1 MFFCKLRYNKA
12 NMVKVVQL
20 VEKSPVI
27 KERDIFEHIRQA
39 ESLERTSV
47 KDMMEHAQMAYQLSQ
62 KGGYQRLM
70 LHSLYLV
77 GKAHMRSGN
86 MEEANQALFESFKQV
101 KNTGDLFLEAEIL
114 NTLGTSHVYM
124 HFYDLSFSYYQQA
137 LLTAKSLEDKILIAK
152 ILNNIGEIYNELGDL
167 DQALKYYQESLDNF
181 GEHQL
186 RATQIVNIAT
196 VYMKKG
202 DLDQAFTLLTEGRKI
217 AKENNDLMMKSVSLK
232 YLSEISRKKGN
243 YADAT
248 DYLNRSIAIYRETNE
263 MYHIAEA
270 YMEFFNIHM
279 DKKEYDLAFKA
290 LNDSLNIAQEISSL
304 PLQANIYPLFV
315 RLFEQTNDFQQALEY
330 AKRKFAVDEEIEE
343 DARKLNL
350 RGLKIQLEA
359 MSSFREK
366 ETYRLLNDQLERKA
380 NELTAAYHSLEF
392 ISEIGRQLT
401 SSTDLEFIY
410 QLIYDKIRTLINM
423 NVFNIGIYNQ
433 ESQTI
438 DYRFI
443 MEDDQR
449 ITSRNVSLNST
460 TSFAV
465 WSFKNRKSL
474 LVNSRQ
480 EDTSDIVSEIRS
492 SYGQP
497 MEAIMFAPLFW
508 EDKTLGVI
516 SVQSR
521 TPNVFSNQ
529 SLKTLETLASYLSI
543 ALININQAMELKEE
557 INKRMKTQMKLHEL
571 NIELTNLSKQDPMT
585 GLANRR
591 HFDEYLTLIFENA
604 RRSGVPISM
613 LMVDVDHFKQI
624 NDYYGHLTG
633 DEIVRHFAKI
643 IQSCVNR
650 STDLVAR
657 FGGDEFAI
665 ILNDTNLYGA
675 KLIAQKIRQSI
686 SDSDVGLIPKRNQSK
701 VTLSIGIA
709 SGYAGQF
716 ASSLELVKKADDA
729 LYRAK
734 NTGRDKVCV
743 DNETE

>member
-1 MFFCKLRYNKA
+1 MKIS
-12 NMVKVVQL
+12 
-20 VEKSPVI
+20 EK
-27 KERDIFEHIRQA
+27 DIFEHIRQA
-39 ESLERTSV
+39 ESFERTSV
-47 KDMMEHAQMAYQLSQ
+47 KDMLEHAQTAYRLSQ
-62 KGGYQRLM
+62 QGGYQRLM
-70 LHSLYLV
+70 LHSRYLI
-77 GKAHMRSGN
+77 GKAHMRLGN
-86 MEEANQALFESFKQV
+86 MEEANRILLESFENAKKMQE
-101 KNTGDLFLEAEIL
+101 LLLEVEIL
-114 NTLGTSHVYM
+114 NALGTSHVYL

-137 LLTAKSLEDKILIAK
+137 LIAAKNLKDEILIAK
-152 ILNNIGEIYNELGDL
+152 IMNNIGEIYNELGDF
-167 DQALKYYQESLDNF
+167 DQALKYYQQSLDYF
-181 GEHQL
+181 GNHHL
-186 RATQIVNIAT
+186 RATQIVNMAT
-196 VYMKKG
+196 VYLKKN
-202 DLDQAFTLLTEGRKI
+202 DLQKAHELLLEGNEV
-217 AKENNDLMMKSVSLK
+217 ANQNNDLMIKSVSLK
-232 YLSEISRKKGN
+232 YLSEVSRRKGN
-243 YADAT
+243 YADASE
-248 DYLNRSIAIYRETNE
+248 YLTKSIAIYRETNE
-263 MYHIAEA
+263 MYHVAEA
-270 YMEFFNIHM
+270 YLEFFNIHM
-279 DKKEYDLAFKA
+279 DKMEVDLAR
-290 LNDSLNIAQEISSL
+290 NDLDESLSIAQEIGSL
-304 PLQANIYPLFV
+304 PLQAKIFPAFV
-315 RLFEQTNDFQQALEY
+315 TLYEQTHDLQKALEY
-330 AKRKFAVDEEIEE
+330 SKLKFAVDEEIEE
-343 DARKLNL
+343 NARKLNL
-350 RGLKIQLEA
+350 RGLQVQLEA
-359 MSSFREK
+359 MMSFQEK

-401 SSTDLEFIY
+401 SSTDLEFMY
-410 QLIYDKIRTLINM
+410 QLVYKEIHSLIDM
-423 NVFNIGIYNQ
+423 NVFNIGIYNPD
-433 ESQTI
+433 SQTI
-438 DYRFI
+438 DYKFI

-449 ITSRNVSLNST
+449 IMGRNVSLDST

-474 LVNSRQ
+474 RINSRQ
-480 EDTSDIVSEIRS
+480 EDTIQFVSEVRS

-497 MEAIMFAPLFW
+497 MEAIMFAPLYW

-521 TPNVFSNQ
+521 TPNVFSTQ

-557 INKRMKTQMKLHEL
+557 INKRMKAQMKLHEL

-675 KLIAQKIRQSI
+675 KLIAQKIRQAI
-686 SDSDVGLIPKRNQSK
+686 SDSDVGLIPRKNQNK

-709 SGYAGQF
+709 SGTAGQF
-716 ASSLELVKKADDA
+716 VSSLELVKKADDA
-729 LYRAK
+729 LYKAK
-734 NTGRDKVCV
+734 NTGRDRICV
-743 DNETE
+743 DNEDE

>member
-1 MFFCKLRYNKA
+1 MSE
-12 NMVKVVQL
+12 NMKIS
-20 VEKSPVI
+20 EK
-27 KERDIFEHIRQA
+27 DIFEHIRQA
-39 ESLERTSV
+39 ESFERTSV
-47 KDMMEHAQMAYQLSQ
+47 KDMLEHAQTAYRLSQ
-62 KGGYQRLM
+62 QGGYQRLM
-70 LHSLYLV
+70 LHSRYLI
-77 GKAHMRSGN
+77 GKAHMRLGN
-86 MEEANQALFESFKQV
+86 MEEANRILLESFENAKKMQE
-101 KNTGDLFLEAEIL
+101 LLLEVEIL
-114 NTLGTSHVYM
+114 NALGTSHVYL

-137 LLTAKSLEDKILIAK
+137 LIAAKNLKDEILIAK
-152 ILNNIGEIYNELGDL
+152 IMNNIGEIYNELGDF
-167 DQALKYYQESLDNF
+167 DQALKYYQQSLDYF
-181 GEHQL
+181 GNHHL
-186 RATQIVNIAT
+186 RATQIVNMAT
-196 VYMKKG
+196 VYLKKN
-202 DLDQAFTLLTEGRKI
+202 DLQKAHELLLEGNEV
-217 AKENNDLMMKSVSLK
+217 ANQNNDLMIKSVSLK
-232 YLSEISRKKGN
+232 YLSEVSRRKGN
-243 YADAT
+243 YADAS
-248 DYLNRSIAIYRETNE
+248 DYLTKSIAIYRETNE
-263 MYHIAEA
+263 MYHVAEA
-270 YMEFFNIHM
+270 YLEFFNIHM
-279 DKKEYDLAFKA
+279 DKMEVDLAR
-290 LNDSLNIAQEISSL
+290 NDLDESLSIAQEIGSL
-304 PLQANIYPLFV
+304 PLQAKIFPAFV
-315 RLFEQTNDFQQALEY
+315 TLYEQTNDLQKALEY
-330 AKRKFAVDEEIEE
+330 SKLKFAVDEEIEE
-343 DARKLNL
+343 NARKLNL
-350 RGLKIQLEA
+350 RGLQVQLEA
-359 MSSFREK
+359 MMSFQEK

-401 SSTDLEFIY
+401 SSTDLEFMY
-410 QLIYDKIRTLINM
+410 QLVYKEIHSLIDM
-423 NVFNIGIYNQ
+423 NVFNIGIYNPD
-433 ESQTI
+433 SQTI
-438 DYRFI
+438 DYKFI

-449 ITSRNVSLNST
+449 IMGRNVSLDST

-474 LVNSRQ
+474 RINSRQ
-480 EDTSDIVSEIRS
+480 EDTIQFVSEVRS

-497 MEAIMFAPLFW
+497 MEAIMFAPLYW

-521 TPNVFSNQ
+521 TPNVFSTQ

-557 INKRMKTQMKLHEL
+557 INKRMKAQMKLHEL

-675 KLIAQKIRQSI
+675 KLIAQKIRQAI
-686 SDSDVGLIPKRNQSK
+686 SDSDVGLIPRKNQNK

-709 SGYAGQF
+709 SGTAGQF
-716 ASSLELVKKADDA
+716 VSSLELVKKADDA
-729 LYRAK
+729 LYKAK
-734 NTGRDKVCV
+734 NTGRDRICV
-743 DNETE
+743 DNEDE

>member
-1 MFFCKLRYNKA
+1 MKIS
-12 NMVKVVQL
+12 
-20 VEKSPVI
+20 EK
-27 KERDIFEHIRQA
+27 DIFEHIRQA
-39 ESLERTSV
+39 ESFERTSV
-47 KDMMEHAQMAYQLSQ
+47 KDMLEHAQTAYRLSQ
-62 KGGYQRLM
+62 QGGYQRLM
-70 LHSLYLV
+70 LHSRYLI
-77 GKAHMRSGN
+77 GKAHMRLGN
-86 MEEANQALFESFKQV
+86 MEEANRILLESFENAKKMQE
-101 KNTGDLFLEAEIL
+101 LLLEVEIL
-114 NTLGTSHVYM
+114 NALGTSHVYL

-137 LLTAKSLEDKILIAK
+137 LIAAKNLKDEILIAK
-152 ILNNIGEIYNELGDL
+152 IMNNIGEIYNELGDF
-167 DQALKYYQESLDNF
+167 DQALKYYQQSLDYF
-181 GEHQL
+181 GNHHL
-186 RATQIVNIAT
+186 RATQIVNMAT
-196 VYMKKG
+196 VYLKKN
-202 DLDQAFTLLTEGRKI
+202 DLQKAHELLLEGNEV
-217 AKENNDLMMKSVSLK
+217 ANQNNDLMIKSVSLK
-232 YLSEISRKKGN
+232 YLSEVSRRKGN
-243 YADAT
+243 YADAS
-248 DYLNRSIAIYRETNE
+248 DYLTKSIAIYRETNE
-263 MYHIAEA
+263 MYHVAEA
-270 YMEFFNIHM
+270 YLEFFNIHM
-279 DKKEYDLAFKA
+279 DKMEVDLAR
-290 LNDSLNIAQEISSL
+290 NDLDESLSIAQEIGSL
-304 PLQANIYPLFV
+304 PLQAKIFPAFV
-315 RLFEQTNDFQQALEY
+315 TLYEQTNDLQKALEY
-330 AKRKFAVDEEIEE
+330 SKLKFAVDEEIEE
-343 DARKLNL
+343 NARKLNL
-350 RGLKIQLEA
+350 RGLQVQLEA
-359 MSSFREK
+359 MMSFQEK

-401 SSTDLEFIY
+401 SSTDLEFMY
-410 QLIYDKIRTLINM
+410 QLVYKEIHSLIDM
-423 NVFNIGIYNQ
+423 NVFNIGIYNPD
-433 ESQTI
+433 SQTI
-438 DYRFI
+438 DYKFI

-449 ITSRNVSLNST
+449 IMGRNVSLDST

-474 LVNSRQ
+474 RINSRQ
-480 EDTSDIVSEIRS
+480 EDTIQFVSEVRS

-497 MEAIMFAPLFW
+497 MEAIMFAPLYW

-521 TPNVFSNQ
+521 TPNVFSTQ

-557 INKRMKTQMKLHEL
+557 INKRMKAQMKLHEL

-675 KLIAQKIRQSI
+675 KLIAQKIRQAI
-686 SDSDVGLIPKRNQSK
+686 SDSDVGLIPRKNQNK

-709 SGYAGQF
+709 SGTAGQF
-716 ASSLELVKKADDA
+716 VSSLELVKKADDA
-729 LYRAK
+729 LYKAK
-734 NTGRDKVCV
+734 NTGRDRICV
-743 DNETE
+743 DNEDE

>member
-1 MFFCKLRYNKA
+1 LVKNNK
-12 NMVKVVQL
+12 V
-20 VEKSPVI
+20 S
-27 KERDIFEHIRQA
+27 ERDIFEHIRQA
-39 ESLERTSV
+39 EHFERTSV
-47 KDMMEHAQMAYQLSQ
+47 KDMMEHAQQAYQLSE
-62 KGGYQRLM
+62 KGDFQRLM
-70 LHSLYLV
+70 LHSRFLI
-77 GKAHMRSGN
+77 GKAHMRLGN
-86 MEEANQALFESFKQV
+86 MEEANRVLLESFERAKH
-101 KNTGDLFLEAEIL
+101 TGELSLEAEIL
-114 NTLGTSHVYM
+114 NTLGTSHVYLR
-124 HFYDLSFSYYQQA
+124 FYDLSFSYYQQA
-137 LLTAKSLEDKILIAK
+137 LLTAKNLNDKILIAK

-167 DQALKYYQESLDNF
+167 DQALTYYQESLDNF
-181 GEHQL
+181 GDHKL

-196 VYMKKG
+196 VYLKKN
-202 DLDQAFTLLTEGRKI
+202 DLDRAFVLLTEGRKI

-263 MYHIAEA
+263 MYHVAEA
-270 YMEFFNIHM
+270 YLEFFNIHM
-279 DKKEYDLAFKA
+279 DKKEYDLALEA
-290 LNDSLNIAQEISSL
+290 LDESFDIAKRIGSL
-304 PLQANIYPLFV
+304 PLQAKIFPAFV
-315 RLFEQTNDFQQALEY
+315 RLYEITGDYVNALKY
-330 AKRKFAVDEEIEE
+330 SKLKFSVDDEIEE

-350 RGLKIQLEA
+350 RGLQVQLEA
-359 MSSFREK
+359 MTSFQEK
-366 ETYRLLNDQLERKA
+366 EGYRLLNDQLERKA
-380 NELTAAYHSLEF
+380 SELSAAYHSLEF

-401 SSTDLEFIY
+401 SSTDLEFIF
-410 QLIYDKIRTLINM
+410 QLVYDEISVLINM
-423 NVFNIGIYNQ
+423 NVFNIGIFNAD
-433 ESQTI
+433 EQTI
-438 DYRFI
+438 DYKFI
-443 MEDDQR
+443 MEDKQR
-449 ITSRNVSLNST
+449 IMGRSVTLEST

-480 EDTSDIVSEIRS
+480 EDTSEFVTEVRS

-521 TPNVFSNQ
+521 TPNVFSTQ
-529 SLKTLETLASYLSI
+529 ALKTLETLASYLSI
-543 ALININQAMELKEE
+543 ALINVNQAMELKEE
-557 INKRMKTQMKLHEL
+557 INKRMKAQMKLHEL

-591 HFDEYLTLIFENA
+591 HFDEYLTLIYENA

-613 LMVDVDHFKQI
+613 LMVDVDHFKKI

-675 KLIAQKIRQSI
+675 KLVAQKIRQSI
-686 SDSDVGLIPKRNQSK
+686 SESDVGLIPKHNQNK

-716 ASSLELVKKADDA
+716 ASSLELVRKADDA

-743 DNETE
+743 DNEDE

>member
-1 MFFCKLRYNKA
+1 L
-12 NMVKVVQL
+12 
-20 VEKSPVI
+20 EKNLKI
-27 KERDIFEHIRQA
+27 NERDIFEHIRQA
-39 ESLERTSV
+39 ESFERTSV
-47 KDMMEHAQMAYQLSQ
+47 KDMMEHAQIAYQLSHQ
-62 KGGYQRLM
+62 EGYQRLM
-70 LHSLYLV
+70 LHSRFLV
-77 GKAHMRSGN
+77 GKAHMRLGN
-86 MEEANQALFESFKQV
+86 MEEANRVLMESFEHAKKAQE
-101 KNTGDLFLEAEIL
+101 LLLEAEIL
-114 NTLGTSHVYM
+114 NALGTSHVYLR
-124 HFYDLSFSYYQQA
+124 FYDLSFSYYQQA
-137 LLTAKSLEDKILIAK
+137 LIVAKNLKDEILIAK
-152 ILNNIGEIYNELGDL
+152 VLNNIGEIYNELNDL
-167 DQALKYYQESLDNF
+167 DRALEYYQKSLGYF
-181 GEHQL
+181 GNHEL

-196 VYMKKG
+196 VYLKKN
-202 DLDQAFTLLTEGRKI
+202 DLQKAQELLIEGAEV
-217 AKENNDLMMKSVSLK
+217 AKQNNDLMMKSVSLK
-232 YLSEISRKKGN
+232 YLSEIARRKGN
-243 YADAT
+243 YADAS
-248 DYLNRSIAIYRETNE
+248 DYLTRSIAIYRETNE
-263 MYHIAEA
+263 MYHVAEA
-270 YMEFFNIHM
+270 YLEFFNIHM
-279 DKKEYDLAFKA
+279 DKKEYDQAKKDL
-290 LNDSLNIAQEISSL
+290 DESLCIAQEIGSL
-304 PLQANIYPLFV
+304 PLQAKIYPAFV
-315 RLFEQTNDFQQALEY
+315 YLYEQKDDFCKALEY
-330 AKRKFAVDEEIEE
+330 SKLKFAVDEEIEE
-343 DARKLNL
+343 NARKLNL
-350 RGLKIQLEA
+350 RGLQVQLEA
-359 MSSFREK
+359 MTSFQEK
-366 ETYRLLNDQLERKA
+366 ETYRLLNDQLEKKA
-380 NELTAAYHSLEF
+380 SELSAAYHSLEF

-410 QLIYDKIRTLINM
+410 QLVYKEIRSLIDM
-423 NVFNIGIYNQ
+423 NVFNIGIHNL
-433 ESQTI
+433 ETQTI
-438 DYRFI
+438 DYKFI

-449 ITSRNVSLNST
+449 ITGRSIELNST

-474 LVNSRQ
+474 RINSRQ
-480 EDTSDIVSEIRS
+480 EDTIEFVSEVRS

-521 TPNVFSNQ
+521 TPNVFSTQ

-557 INKRMKTQMKLHEL
+557 INKRMKAQMKLHEL

-686 SDSDVGLIPKRNQSK
+686 SESDVGLIPKRNQSK

-709 SGYAGQF
+709 SGYTGQF
-716 ASSLELVKKADDA
+716 TSSLELVKKADDA

-734 NTGRDKVCV
+734 NTGRDKICV
-743 DNETE
+743 DNEDE

>member
-1 MFFCKLRYNKA
+1 MAKNTKI
-12 NMVKVVQL
+12 N
-20 VEKSPVI
+20 ES
-27 KERDIFEHIRQA
+27 DIFEHIRQA
-39 ESLERTSV
+39 ESFERTSV
-47 KDMMEHAQMAYQLSQ
+47 KDMMEHAQTAYRLSEQ
-62 KGGYQRLM
+62 GGYLRLM
-70 LHSLYLV
+70 LHSRFLV
-77 GKAHMRSGN
+77 GKAHMRLGN
-86 MEEANQALFESFKQV
+86 MEEANRVLMDSFEHAKKAQE
-101 KNTGDLFLEAEIL
+101 LLLEAEIL
-114 NTLGTSHVYM
+114 NALGTSHVYL

-137 LLTAKSLEDKILIAK
+137 LVVAKSLKDEILIAK
-152 ILNNIGEIYNELGDL
+152 ILNNIGEIYNELGDF
-167 DQALKYYQESLDNF
+167 DQALEYYQKSLDYF
-181 GEHQL
+181 GNHHL

-196 VYMKKG
+196 VHLKKN
-202 DLDQAFTLLTEGRKI
+202 DLQKAEVLLIEGAEV
-217 AKENNDLMMKSVSLK
+217 AKQNNDLMMKSVSLK
-232 YLSEISRKKGN
+232 YLSEIARRKGN
-243 YADAT
+243 YADASE
-248 DYLNRSIAIYRETNE
+248 YLTRSIAIYRETNE
-263 MYHIAEA
+263 MYHVAEA
-270 YMEFFNIHM
+270 YLEFFNIHM
-279 DKKEYDLAFKA
+279 DKMEYDLAK
-290 LNDSLNIAQEISSL
+290 NDLDESLSIAQEIGSL
-304 PLQANIYPLFV
+304 PLQAKIYPAFV
-315 RLFEQTNDFQQALEY
+315 FLYEQKEDFSKALEY
-330 AKRKFAVDEEIEE
+330 SKRKFAVDKEIEE
-343 DARKLNL
+343 NARKLNL
-350 RGLKIQLEA
+350 RGLQVQLEA
-359 MSSFREK
+359 MTSFQEK
-366 ETYRLLNDQLERKA
+366 ETYRLLNDQLEKKA
-380 NELTAAYHSLEF
+380 SELSAAYHSLEF

-410 QLIYDKIRTLINM
+410 QLVYKEIRSLIDM
-423 NVFNIGIYNQ
+423 NVFNIGIHNL
-433 ESQTI
+433 ETQTI
-438 DYRFI
+438 DYKFI

-449 ITSRNVSLNST
+449 IIGRSIDLNST

-474 LVNSRQ
+474 RINSRQ
-480 EDTSDIVSEIRS
+480 EDTIEFVSEVRS

-521 TPNVFSNQ
+521 TPNVFSTQ

-557 INKRMKTQMKLHEL
+557 INKRMKAQMKLHEL

-675 KLIAQKIRQSI
+675 KLIAQKIRQAI

-716 ASSLELVKKADDA
+716 TSSLELVKKADDA

-734 NTGRDKVCV
+734 NTGRDKICV
-743 DNETE
+743 DNENE

>member
-1 MFFCKLRYNKA
+1 MFFEKLRYN
-12 NMVKVVQL
+12 
-20 VEKSPVI
+20 I
-27 KERDIFEHIRQA
+27 KNNEDQTLDKKTKITERDIFEHIRKA
-39 ESLERTSV
+39 EAYERTSV
-47 KDMMEHAQMAYQLSQ
+47 KEMMDHAQSAYQLSQ
-62 KGGYQRLM
+62 QGNYHRLM
-70 LHSLYLV
+70 LTSRYLI
-77 GKAHMRSGN
+77 GRAHMRLGN
-86 MEEANQALFESFKQV
+86 MDEANQVLLECFHDV
-101 KNTGDLFLEAEIL
+101 KNTGELTLEAEIL
-114 NTLGTSHVYM
+114 NTLGTSHVYL
-124 HFYDLSFSYYQQA
+124 HLYDLSFSYYQQA
-137 LLTAKSLEDKILIAK
+137 LLTARNLNDRILTAK
-152 ILNNIGEIYNELGDL
+152 ILNNIGEIYNELNDL
-167 DQALKYYQESLDNF
+167 DKALQYYQESLDNF
-181 GEHQL
+181 GVHHL

-196 VYMKKG
+196 VYMKK
-202 DLDQAFTLLTEGRKI
+202 DLLDQAFELLEQGRKI

-232 YLSEISRKKGN
+232 YLSEVARRKGN
-243 YADAT
+243 YADAI
-248 DYLNRSIAIYRETNE
+248 DYLNRSIALYLETNE
-263 MYHIAEA
+263 MYHVAEA

-279 DKKEYDLAFKA
+279 DKNEHGLAEEA
-290 LNDSLNIAQEISSL
+290 LNKSLQISQDIGSL
-304 PLQANIYPLFV
+304 PLQASIYPLFV
-315 RLFEQTNDFQQALEY
+315 RLYERIGEHTKALVFAKKKFE
-330 AKRKFAVDEEIEE
+330 VDEAIAEE
-343 DARKLNL
+343 ARKTSL
-350 RGLKIQLEA
+350 RGLKVQIDA
-359 MSSFREK
+359 MTSFQEK

-380 NELTAAYHSLEF
+380 SELAAAYHSLEF

-401 SSTDLEFIY
+401 SSSDIEGMY
-410 QLIYDKIRTLINM
+410 QLIYKEVHSLMNT
-423 NVFNIGIYNQ
+423 NVFNIGLYNPQ
-433 ESQTI
+433 TQTI
-438 DYRFI
+438 DYKFI
-443 MEDDQR
+443 MEDGQR
-449 ITSRNVSLNST
+449 FPDRSIDLNST

-480 EDTSDIVSEIRS
+480 EDTSAIVSEIRS

-497 MEAIMFAPLFW
+497 MEALIFAPLYW

-521 TPNVFSNQ
+521 TPNVFSTQ

-557 INKRMKTQMKLHEL
+557 INKRMKAQMRLHEL

-675 KLIAQKIRQSI
+675 KLIAQKIRQAI
-686 SDSDVGLIPKRNQSK
+686 SDSDVGLIPKRGQSK

-709 SGYAGQF
+709 SGYAGQY

-743 DNETE
+743 DSEIE

>member
-1 MFFCKLRYNKA
+1 LAKNTKI
-12 NMVKVVQL
+12 N
-20 VEKSPVI
+20 ES
-27 KERDIFEHIRQA
+27 DIFEHIRQA
-39 ESLERTSV
+39 ESFERTSV
-47 KDMMEHAQMAYQLSQ
+47 KDMMEHAQAACLLSEE
-62 KGGYQRLM
+62 GGFQRLM
-70 LHSLYLV
+70 LHSRYLV
-77 GKAHMRSGN
+77 GKAHMRLGN
-86 MEEANQALFESFKQV
+86 MEEANRVLMESFEHAKKAQE
-101 KNTGDLFLEAEIL
+101 LLLEAEIL
-114 NTLGTSHVYM
+114 NALGTSHVYLR
-124 HFYDLSFSYYQQA
+124 FYDLSFSYYQQA
-137 LLTAKSLEDKILIAK
+137 LVVAKNLKDEILIAK
-152 ILNNIGEIYNELGDL
+152 ILNNIGEIYNELGDF
-167 DQALKYYQESLDNF
+167 DQALEYYQKSLDYF
-181 GEHQL
+181 GNHHL

-196 VYMKKG
+196 VYLKKN
-202 DLDQAFTLLTEGRKI
+202 DLQKAEVLLIEGAEV
-217 AKENNDLMMKSVSLK
+217 AKQNNDLMMKSVSLK
-232 YLSEISRKKGN
+232 YLSEIARRKGN
-243 YADAT
+243 YADASE
-248 DYLNRSIAIYRETNE
+248 YLTRSIAIYRETNE
-263 MYHIAEA
+263 MYHVAEA
-270 YMEFFNIHM
+270 YLEFFNIHM
-279 DKKEYDLAFKA
+279 DKMEYDLAK
-290 LNDSLNIAQEISSL
+290 NDLDESLSIAQEIGSL
-304 PLQANIYPLFV
+304 PLQAKIYPAFV
-315 RLFEQTNDFQQALEY
+315 YLYEQKNDFIKALEY
-330 AKRKFAVDEEIEE
+330 SKRKFAVDEEIEE
-343 DARKLNL
+343 NARKLNL
-350 RGLKIQLEA
+350 RGLQVQLEA
-359 MSSFREK
+359 MTSFQEK

-380 NELTAAYHSLEF
+380 SELSAAYHSLEF

-410 QLIYDKIRTLINM
+410 QLVYKEIRSLINM
-423 NVFNIGIYNQ
+423 NVFNIGIHNL
-433 ESQTI
+433 EAQTI
-438 DYRFI
+438 DYKFI

-449 ITSRNVSLNST
+449 IIGRSVDLNST

-474 LVNSRQ
+474 LINSRQ
-480 EDTSDIVSEIRS
+480 EDTIEFVSEVRS

-521 TPNVFSNQ
+521 TPNVFSTQ

-557 INKRMKTQMKLHEL
+557 INKRMKAQMKLHEL

-675 KLIAQKIRQSI
+675 KLIAQKIRQAI

-716 ASSLELVKKADDA
+716 TSSLELVKKADDA

-734 NTGRDKVCV
+734 NTGRDKICV
-743 DNETE
+743 DNENE

>member
-1 MFFCKLRYNKA
+1 M
-12 NMVKVVQL
+12 
-20 VEKSPVI
+20 EKNLKI
-27 KERDIFEHIRQA
+27 NERDIFEHIRQA
-39 ESLERTSV
+39 ESFERTSV
-47 KDMMEHAQMAYQLSQ
+47 KDMMEHAQIAYQLSHQ
-62 KGGYQRLM
+62 EGYQRLM
-70 LHSLYLV
+70 LHSRFLV
-77 GKAHMRSGN
+77 GKAHMRLGN
-86 MEEANQALFESFKQV
+86 MEEANRVLMESFEHAKKAQE
-101 KNTGDLFLEAEIL
+101 LLLEAEIL
-114 NTLGTSHVYM
+114 NALGTSHVYLR
-124 HFYDLSFSYYQQA
+124 FYDLSFSYYQQA
-137 LLTAKSLEDKILIAK
+137 LIVAKNLKDEILIAK
-152 ILNNIGEIYNELGDL
+152 VLNNIGEIYNELNDL
-167 DQALKYYQESLDNF
+167 DRALEYYQKSLGYF
-181 GEHQL
+181 GNHEL

-196 VYMKKG
+196 VYLKKN
-202 DLDQAFTLLTEGRKI
+202 DLQKAQELLIEGAEV
-217 AKENNDLMMKSVSLK
+217 AKQNNDLMMKSVSLK
-232 YLSEISRKKGN
+232 YLSEIARRKGN
-243 YADAT
+243 YADAS
-248 DYLNRSIAIYRETNE
+248 DYLTRSIAIYRETNE
-263 MYHIAEA
+263 MYHVAEA
-270 YMEFFNIHM
+270 YLEFFNIHM
-279 DKKEYDLAFKA
+279 DKKEYDQAKKDL
-290 LNDSLNIAQEISSL
+290 DESLCIAQEIGSL
-304 PLQANIYPLFV
+304 PLQAKIYPAFV
-315 RLFEQTNDFQQALEY
+315 YLYEQKDDFCKALEY
-330 AKRKFAVDEEIEE
+330 SKLKFAVDEEIEE
-343 DARKLNL
+343 NARKLNL
-350 RGLKIQLEA
+350 RGLQVQLEA
-359 MSSFREK
+359 MTSFQEK
-366 ETYRLLNDQLERKA
+366 ETYRLLNDQLEKKA
-380 NELTAAYHSLEF
+380 SELSAAYHSLEF

-410 QLIYDKIRTLINM
+410 QLVYKEIRSLIDM
-423 NVFNIGIYNQ
+423 NVFNIGIHNL
-433 ESQTI
+433 ETQTI
-438 DYRFI
+438 DYKFI

-449 ITSRNVSLNST
+449 ITGRSIELNST

-474 LVNSRQ
+474 RINSRQ
-480 EDTSDIVSEIRS
+480 EDTIEFVSEVRS

-521 TPNVFSNQ
+521 TPNVFSTQ

-557 INKRMKTQMKLHEL
+557 INKRMKAQMKLHEL

-686 SDSDVGLIPKRNQSK
+686 SESDVGLIPKRNQSK

-709 SGYAGQF
+709 SGYTGQF
-716 ASSLELVKKADDA
+716 TSSLELVKKADDA

-734 NTGRDKVCV
+734 NTGRDKICV
-743 DNETE
+743 DNEDE

>member
-1 MFFCKLRYNKA
+1 
-12 NMVKVVQL
+12 
-20 VEKSPVI
+20 
-27 KERDIFEHIRQA
+27 
-39 ESLERTSV
+39 
-47 KDMMEHAQMAYQLSQ
+47 
-62 KGGYQRLM
+62 
-70 LHSLYLV
+70 
-77 GKAHMRSGN
+77 
-86 MEEANQALFESFKQV
+86 
-101 KNTGDLFLEAEIL
+101 
-114 NTLGTSHVYM
+114 
-124 HFYDLSFSYYQQA
+124 
-137 LLTAKSLEDKILIAK
+137 
-152 ILNNIGEIYNELGDL
+152 
-167 DQALKYYQESLDNF
+167 
-181 GEHQL
+181 
-186 RATQIVNIAT
+186 
-196 VYMKKG
+196 
-202 DLDQAFTLLTEGRKI
+202 
-217 AKENNDLMMKSVSLK
+217 MMKSISLK

-243 YADAT
+243 YADAS
-248 DYLNRSIAIYRETNE
+248 DYLDLSIAIYRETNE

-270 YMEFFNIHM
+270 YLEFFNIHM
-279 DKKEYDLAFKA
+279 DKKEYDLAQQA
-290 LNDSLNIAQEISSL
+290 LDKSLFIAQEISSL
-304 PLQANIYPLFV
+304 PLQANIYPAFV
-315 RLFEQTNDFQQALEY
+315 RLFEQMGNHEKALDY

-343 DARKLNL
+343 NARKLNL
-350 RGLKIQLEA
+350 RGLKVQLEA
-359 MSSFREK
+359 MTSFQEK

-380 NELTAAYHSLEF
+380 SELTAAYHSLEF

-401 SSTDLEFIY
+401 SSTDVEFIY
-410 QLIYDKIRTLINM
+410 QLIYNEIRSMINM
-423 NVFNIGIYNQ
+423 NVFNIGIYNV

-443 MEDDQR
+443 MEDNER
-449 ITSRNVSLNST
+449 ITGRSVLLSST

-480 EDTSDIVSEIRS
+480 EDTSHFVSEIRS

-497 MEAIMFAPLFW
+497 MEAIMFAPLYW

-521 TPNVFSNQ
+521 TPNVFSTQ
-529 SLKTLETLASYLSI
+529 ALKTLETLASYLSI
-543 ALININQAMELKEE
+543 SLININQAMELKEE
-557 INKRMKTQMKLHEL
+557 INKRMKAQMKLHEL

-686 SDSDVGLIPKRNQSK
+686 SDSDVGLIPQKNQSK

-709 SGYAGQF
+709 SGYTGQF
-716 ASSLELVKKADDA
+716 ASSLELVRKADDA

-743 DNETE
+743 DNEYE